1 MFKQFKGRYR
11 LIFVLFVILV
21 IVLASAACSPKQEGQ
36 RRVILPGAYQFC
48 LDHPDHEE
56 CVP

>member
-1 MFKQFKGRYR
+1 MFKQFGARYR
-11 LIFVLFVILV
+11 LIFILFVILV
-21 IVLASAACSPKQEGQ
+21 IVLASAACSPKSKDP